1 MRQKGFTLIELVG
14 VIVLVSLMV
23 LIIVP
28 TVEKSVKVGQVKADK
43 QLKDNM
49 ILAAKSW
56 AVDNKGKM
64 PQEPGVKINIWLSD
78 LQKDGYIERD
88 IKLPSTGASIDE
100 ACIEATNKSSNV
112 AKKDVY
118 DYVYNDNCTI
128 NLDLV
133 IIGKIGNTPIT
144 SGTWTNKDITLTA
157 TSSYTGTYQWY
168 SGSTA
173 INGATKKSYVATKG
187 TNTEGKVTYKVK
199 MKSEKRTP
207 EATYVAAIDKKAPA
221 ISITSK
227 IATKDNLTI
236 SLSETSSGSGL
247 KGYAITSSA
256 TTPTTW
262 TAISGTS
269 YSNTFSKATGT
280 YYIHVK
286 DVAGNTTYK
295 TVSITSMDPPTCSI
309 SLSGTIGTNSW
320 YKTNVGVTLNGS
332 GTVSTKGLAT
342 TQNSTN
348 GVGSV
353 THSTDTSGVT
363 YYGYVSNVAGSNS
376 CSKTFKMD
384 KTIPSISTVTKIAT
398 KNNLTISLA
407 DSMSGLSGYNVT
419 TSTAVPSTWTSISGK
434 SYSTTLTKSTGTYY
448 VHVKDLAGNTT
459 YKTVSITSM
468 DPPTCSI
475 SLSGTIGTNSWYKTN
490 VGVTLNGSGTV
501 STKGLATTQ
510 NSTNGVGSVTHSTDT
525 SGVTYY
531 GYVSNVAGS
540 NSCSKTFK
548 MDKTIPSVST
558 VTKVSTS
565 NNLTITLADSMSGL
579 SGYSVTTSTAVPST
593 WTSVS
598 GKSYSTT
605 LTKSTG
611 TYYVH
616 VKDLA
621 GNTTYKSVSVKT
633 MNPPTC
639 SIGLSGTVGNNGWYR
654 SNVSVSMTTSGTV
667 SAKGLATSANSTNG
681 STYITHSSDTKG
693 ITYYGYVSNEAGSG
707 SCTATFKRDVTAP
720 SISTS
725 NTGGSNWTN
734 KNVTITASVSDPTSG
749 VAKTGYSY
757 SSNGSGAIYNDW
769 TTGTA
774 TTSAT
779 GIWSA
784 ERDNTVYITSTDNAG
799 NTTVKSAG
807 QVRIDKTAPVCGGGT
822 CSETGQC
829 GIEAGAMNKGGKC
842 GAYYWIYFR
851 DNLSGYGSSQSRH
864 CYIKVD
870 GKPAS
875 SSWGRV
881 CGTRNDLPNFDWT
894 SGVTT
899 YSTPTAPW
907 QLWLHHGLNATYA
920 QAVYQFKITDK
931 AGNTA
936 TCGSHQQTY
945 NYSWLP
951 NC

>member
-100 ACIEATNKSSNV
+100 ACIEVTNKSSGV

-286 DVAGNTTYK
+286 DVAGNTAYK
-295 TVSITSMDPPTCSI
+295 KVDIISMDPPTCSI

-475 SLSGTIGTNSWYKTN
+475 SLSGTMGSNSWYKTN

-510 NSTNGVGSVTHSTDT
+510 NSTNGVGSLTYSTDT

-540 NSCSKTFK
+540 NSCSKSFK
-548 MDKTIPSVST
+548 RDASAPAISVT
-558 VTKVSTS
+558 TKISQS
-565 NNLTITLADSMSGL
+565 SNLTLTLQDNLSGL
-579 SGYSVTTSTAVPST
+579 SGYNITTSTATPST
-593 WTSVS
+593 WTAIS
-598 GKSYSTT
+598 GTNYSTT
-605 LTKSTG
+605 VTKTTG

-616 VKDLA
+616 AKDVN
-621 GNTTYKSVSVKT
+621 GNTSYKSIYVQALV
-633 MNPPTC
+633 PPTC
-639 SIGLSGTVGNNGWYR
+639 SLSLSGTMGSNSWYR
-654 SNVSVSMTTSGTV
+654 GNVTVSMSTSGTV
-667 SAKGLATSANSTNG
+667 TSKGLATSSGSTNG
-681 STYITHSSDTKG
+681 KTSVVHSSDGKS
-693 ITYYGYVSNEAGSG
+693 ITYYGYVANAAGG
-707 SCTATFKRDVTAP
+707 NSCSKTFKRDATGP

-725 NTGGSNWTN
+725 NSSGGSWTN
-734 KNVTITASVSDPTSG
+734 KNVTITANISDSTSG
-749 VAKTGYSY
+749 IANNAYSH
-757 SSNGSGAIYNDW
+757 SSNGSSPIDYDW
-769 TTGTA
+769 EAGSTTNYVKA
-774 TTSAT
+774 LF
-779 GIWSA
+779 IA
-784 ERDNTVYITSTDNAG
+784 ERNNTVYIVSTDNAG
-799 NTTVKSAG
+799 NKTIQSAG
-807 QVRIDKTAPVCGGGT
+807 AVRIDKTAPYISFEFRYSDKLGTCYANDSASGISSFNRSGTYYYHSIGWGCSYHGPFNIDVHDSGGTWFNFSFHCGGGSNVTFT
-822 CSETGQC
+822 CNGAC
-829 GIEAGAMNKGGKC
+829 DNAGNCC
-842 GAYYWIYFR
+842 GA
-851 DNLSGYGSSQSRH
+851 
-864 CYIKVD
+864 
-870 GKPAS
+870 A
-875 SSWGRV
+875 
-881 CGTRNDLPNFDWT
+881 T
-894 SGVTT
+894 S
-899 YSTPTAPW
+899 P
-907 QLWLHHGLNATYA
+907 H
-920 QAVYQFKITDK
+920 
-931 AGNTA
+931 
-936 TCGSHQQTY
+936 
-945 NYSWLP
+945 YSW
-951 NC
+951 

>member
-1 MRQKGFTLIELVG
+1 MQEKGFTLIELVG
-14 VIVLVSLMV
+14 VIVLVSLMI
-23 LIIVP
+23 LIIIP
-28 TVEKSVKVGQVKADK
+28 TVEKVVKKGEENADK

-78 LQKDGYIERD
+78 LQKDGYIERN
-88 IKLPSTGASIDE
+88 IKLPSTGGSIDE
-100 ACIEATNKSSNV
+100 ACIEVTNKSSGV
-112 AKKDVY
+112 AKKNVY

-168 SGSTA
+168 SESTV

-187 TNTEGKVTYKVK
+187 ANTEEKVTYKVK

-247 KGYAITSSA
+247 KGYAITSTA

-309 SLSGTIGTNSW
+309 GLSGTMGTNSW

-332 GTVSTKGLAT
+332 GTVTNKGLAT
-342 TQNSTN
+342 TANSTN
-348 GVGSV
+348 GVSSL

-363 YYGYVSNVAGSNS
+363 YYGYVSNVAGS
-376 CSKTFKMD
+376 
-384 KTIPSISTVTKIAT
+384 
-398 KNNLTISLA
+398 
-407 DSMSGLSGYNVT
+407 Y
-419 TSTAVPSTWTSISGK
+419 
-434 SYSTTLTKSTGTYY
+434 
-448 VHVKDLAGNTT
+448 
-459 YKTVSITSM
+459 
-468 DPPTCSI
+468 
-475 SLSGTIGTNSWYKTN
+475 
-490 VGVTLNGSGTV
+490 
-501 STKGLATTQ
+501 
-510 NSTNGVGSVTHSTDT
+510 
-525 SGVTYY
+525 
-531 GYVSNVAGS
+531 
-540 NSCSKTFK
+540 SCSKTFK

-579 SGYSVTTSTAVPST
+579 SGYNITTSTAVPST
-593 WTSVS
+593 WTSIS

-621 GNTTYKSVSVKT
+621 GNITYKSVSVKT
-633 MNPPTC
+633 MNPPAC

-681 STYITHSSDTKG
+681 STSITHSSDTKG

-784 ERDNTVYITSTDNAG
+784 ERDNTVYITSTD
-799 NTTVKSAG
+799 K
-807 QVRIDKTAPVCGGGT
+807 
-822 CSETGQC
+822 
-829 GIEAGAMNKGGKC
+829 
-842 GAYYWIYFR
+842 
-851 DNLSGYGSSQSRH
+851 
-864 CYIKVD
+864 
-870 GKPAS
+870 
-875 SSWGRV
+875 
-881 CGTRNDLPNFDWT
+881 
-894 SGVTT
+894 
-899 YSTPTAPW
+899 
-907 QLWLHHGLNATYA
+907 
-920 QAVYQFKITDK
+920 
-931 AGNTA
+931 
-936 TCGSHQQTY
+936 
-945 NYSWLP
+945 
-951 NC
+951 

>member
-309 SLSGTIGTNSW
+309 SLSGTMGANSW
-320 YKTNVGVTLNGS
+320 YKTDVGVTLNGS

-353 THSTDTSGVT
+353 THSTDTSDVT

-376 CSKTFKMD
+376 CSKSFKRD
-384 KTIPSISTVTKIAT
+384 ASAPAISVTTKISQSS
-398 KNNLTISLA
+398 NLTLTLQ
-407 DSMSGLSGYNVT
+407 DNLSGLSGYNIT
-419 TSTAVPSTWTSISGK
+419 TSTATPSTWTAISGTN
-434 SYSTTLTKSTGTYY
+434 YSTTVTKTTGTYY
-448 VHVKDLAGNTT
+448 VHAKDVNGNTS
-459 YKTVSITSM
+459 YKSIYVQALV
-468 DPPTCSI
+468 PPTCSL
-475 SLSGTIGTNSWYKTN
+475 SLSGTMGSNSWYRGN
-490 VGVTLNGSGTV
+490 VTVSMSTSGTV
-501 STKGLATTQ
+501 TSKGLATSSG
-510 NSTNGVGSVTHSTDT
+510 STNGKTSVVHSSDGK
-525 SGVTYY
+525 SITYY
-531 GYVSNVAGS
+531 GYVANAAGG

-548 MDKTIPSVST
+548 RD
-558 VTKVSTS
+558 
-565 NNLTITLADSMSGL
+565 A
-579 SGYSVTTSTAVPST
+579 
-593 WTSVS
+593 
-598 GKSYSTT
+598 
-605 LTKSTG
+605 TG
-611 TYYVH
+611 
-616 VKDLA
+616 
-621 GNTTYKSVSVKT
+621 
-633 MNPPTC
+633 
-639 SIGLSGTVGNNGWYR
+639 
-654 SNVSVSMTTSGTV
+654 
-667 SAKGLATSANSTNG
+667 
-681 STYITHSSDTKG
+681 
-693 ITYYGYVSNEAGSG
+693 
-707 SCTATFKRDVTAP
+707 P

-725 NTGGSNWTN
+725 NSSGGSWTN
-734 KNVTITASVSDPTSG
+734 KNVTITANISDSTSG
-749 VAKTGYSY
+749 IANNAYSH
-757 SSNGSGAIYNDW
+757 SSNGSSPIDYDW
-769 TTGTA
+769 EAGSTTNYVKA
-774 TTSAT
+774 LF
-779 GIWSA
+779 IA
-784 ERDNTVYITSTDNAG
+784 ERNNTVYIVSTDNAG
-799 NTTVKSAG
+799 NKTIQSAG
-807 QVRIDKTAPVCGGGT
+807 AVRIDKTAPYISFEFRYSDKLGTCYANDSASGISSFNRSGTYYYHSIGWGCSYHGPFNIDVHDSGGTWFNFSFHCGGGSNVTFT
-822 CSETGQC
+822 CNGAC
-829 GIEAGAMNKGGKC
+829 DNAGNCC
-842 GAYYWIYFR
+842 GA
-851 DNLSGYGSSQSRH
+851 
-864 CYIKVD
+864 
-870 GKPAS
+870 A
-875 SSWGRV
+875 
-881 CGTRNDLPNFDWT
+881 T
-894 SGVTT
+894 S
-899 YSTPTAPW
+899 P
-907 QLWLHHGLNATYA
+907 H
-920 QAVYQFKITDK
+920 
-931 AGNTA
+931 
-936 TCGSHQQTY
+936 
-945 NYSWLP
+945 YSW
-951 NC
+951 

>member
-23 LIIVP
+23 LIIIP
-28 TVEKSVKVGQVKADK
+28 TVEKAVKKGEENADK

-100 ACIEATNKSSNV
+100 ACIEVTNKSSGV

-309 SLSGTIGTNSW
+309 GLSGTMGTNSW
-320 YKTNVGVTLNGS
+320 YKTNVGVSMSTS
-332 GTVSTKGLAT
+332 GTVSSKGLAT
-342 TQNSTN
+342 TANSTN
-348 GVGSV
+348 GVSSV

-363 YYGYVSNVAGSNS
+363 YYGYVSNVAGS
-376 CSKTFKMD
+376 
-384 KTIPSISTVTKIAT
+384 
-398 KNNLTISLA
+398 
-407 DSMSGLSGYNVT
+407 Y
-419 TSTAVPSTWTSISGK
+419 
-434 SYSTTLTKSTGTYY
+434 
-448 VHVKDLAGNTT
+448 
-459 YKTVSITSM
+459 
-468 DPPTCSI
+468 
-475 SLSGTIGTNSWYKTN
+475 
-490 VGVTLNGSGTV
+490 
-501 STKGLATTQ
+501 
-510 NSTNGVGSVTHSTDT
+510 
-525 SGVTYY
+525 
-531 GYVSNVAGS
+531 
-540 NSCSKTFK
+540 SCSKTFK

-579 SGYSVTTSTAVPST
+579 SGYNITTSTAVPST
-593 WTSVS
+593 WKSIS

-681 STYITHSSDTKG
+681 STSITHSSDTKG

>member
-23 LIIVP
+23 LIIIP
-28 TVEKSVKVGQVKADK
+28 TVEKAVKKGEENADK

-100 ACIEATNKSSNV
+100 ACIEVTNKSSNV

-133 IIGKIGNTPIT
+133 IIGKIGNTLIT

-262 TAISGTS
+262 TAISGIS

-309 SLSGTIGTNSW
+309 SLSGTMGANSW
-320 YKTNVGVTLNGS
+320 YKTDVGVTLNGY

-376 CSKTFKMD
+376 CSKSFKRD
-384 KTIPSISTVTKIAT
+384 ASAPAISVTTKISEASNLTITLQDNMSGLAGYEITTSKETPSSWKSVSGENESITVTKT
-398 KNNLTISLA
+398 
-407 DSMSGLSGYNVT
+407 
-419 TSTAVPSTWTSISGK
+419 
-434 SYSTTLTKSTGTYY
+434 TGTYY
-448 VHVKDLAGNTT
+448 VHAKDVAGNTT
-459 YKTVSITSM
+459 YKSV
-468 DPPTCSI
+468 DVLALEPPTCSI
-475 SLSGTIGTNSWYKTN
+475 SLSGTAGNKDWYVGDVTVNMTTVGTAT
-490 VGVTLNGSGTV
+490 
-501 STKGLATTQ
+501 TKGLATTQ
-510 NSTNGVGSVTHSTDT
+510 NSTNGKT
-525 SGVTYY
+525 SIVHDSDGKSITYY
-531 GYVSNVAGS
+531 GYVANAAGE

-548 MDKTIPSVST
+548 RD
-558 VTKVSTS
+558 
-565 NNLTITLADSMSGL
+565 A
-579 SGYSVTTSTAVPST
+579 
-593 WTSVS
+593 
-598 GKSYSTT
+598 
-605 LTKSTG
+605 TG
-611 TYYVH
+611 
-616 VKDLA
+616 
-621 GNTTYKSVSVKT
+621 
-633 MNPPTC
+633 PTC
-639 SIGLSGTVGNNGWYR
+639 SLKSSGDLGDNGWYR
-654 SNVSVSMTTSGTV
+654 SNVDIKFNDKSDSMSDVTSFGLTTSSSENYNSSTLATQSSDTSGT
-667 SAKGLATSANSTNG
+667 
-681 STYITHSSDTKG
+681 
-693 ITYYGYVSNEAGSG
+693 TYYGYVKDAAGNTGKCS
-707 SCTATFKRDVTAP
+707 TNIKRDVTP
-720 SISTS
+720 PWDLNSTYYS
-725 NTGGSNWTN
+725 YYEPWGGYSHTTVTDFGENFAMAELQYQYCYEGTSCGSNKK
-734 KNVTITASVSDPTSG
+734 KNCNNTSIYDQPWN
-749 VAKTGYSY
+749 TDNGYSKW
-757 SSNGSGAIYNDW
+757 GAQAYAIRLGYGCWGYKIQLRVWLKD
-769 TTGTA
+769 
-774 TTSAT
+774 
-779 GIWSA
+779 
-784 ERDNTVYITSTDNAG
+784 EAG
-799 NTTVKSAG
+799 NETYLKVYTVK
-807 QVRIDKTAPVCGGGT
+807 I
-822 CSETGQC
+822 
-829 GIEAGAMNKGGKC
+829 
-842 GAYYWIYFR
+842 
-851 DNLSGYGSSQSRH
+851 
-864 CYIKVD
+864 
-870 GKPAS
+870 
-875 SSWGRV
+875 
-881 CGTRNDLPNFDWT
+881 
-894 SGVTT
+894 
-899 YSTPTAPW
+899 
-907 QLWLHHGLNATYA
+907 
-920 QAVYQFKITDK
+920 
-931 AGNTA
+931 
-936 TCGSHQQTY
+936 
-945 NYSWLP
+945 
-951 NC
+951 